1 MGVTHDRTSADPMPG
16 SCLLSL
22 QDPGGLLSHPPLGLA
37 GTREEGKNLL
47 GLRVYEVR
55 GLQVLGASVFLI
67 ALKGVLARC

>member
-1 MGVTHDRTSADPMPG
+1 MTGHQPIRRPVRACFPCKPRAG
-16 SCLLSL
+16 FCLIR
-22 QDPGGLLSHPPLGLA
+22 PWGLA

-55 GLQVLGASVFLI
+55 GLQVLGAIVFLI